1 MLDTFWILQIS
12 NTWDTYHF
20 SDAIYGFLD
29 LLFFAANAMDK
40 TGNMAKGTAVL
51 QRPKQ
56 GEISVNSGEMIQIS

>member
-1 MLDTFWILQIS
+1 
-12 NTWDTYHF
+12 
-20 SDAIYGFLD
+20 
-29 LLFFAANAMDK
+29 MDK